1 MFTVTVAI
9 TFWGL
14 EENEPL
20 TIALFLP
27 ILSRRNWTEPW
38 KIKKSYWAYLTTRDV
53 YLECKREQEH
63 PVPVRMEGKLRKVS
77 EEASEIIGDVLW
89 IFLLRARAIPSMSDD
104 VVRRLLHR
112 GSRG

>member
-27 ILSRRNWTEPW
+27 ILSRRNWTEPQT
-38 KIKKSYWAYLTTRDV
+38 IKKSYWAYLTARDIE
-53 YLECKREQEH
+53 LECNQGQEQPG
-63 PVPVRMEGKLRKVS
+63 PVQM
-77 EEASEIIGDVLW
+77 
-89 IFLLRARAIPSMSDD
+89 
-104 VVRRLLHR
+104 
-112 GSRG
+112 